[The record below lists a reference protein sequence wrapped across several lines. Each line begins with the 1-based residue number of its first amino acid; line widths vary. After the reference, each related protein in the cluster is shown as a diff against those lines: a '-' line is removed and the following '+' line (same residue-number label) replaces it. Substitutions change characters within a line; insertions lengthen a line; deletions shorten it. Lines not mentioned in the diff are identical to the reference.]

1 MPTNLHMFTNCV
13 LLMLSKVKSSLK
25 SLANLTI
32 CSFVTVLPLR
42 TAFINSYKASAFSL
56 FTPELLCFNPF
67 AMTFT
72 VSCRNFATSILAFS
86 FRFNSSSYFNSSLN
100 VLGNMFGNI
109 FNATGKNISINGTN
123 TNTANGTNRNT
134 SAAVLVSC
142 LLSLLVKVSPP
153 MSLNPSRLAIFTS
166 THNSFAPDQ

>member
-13 LLMLSKVKSSLK
+13 RLMLSKVKSSLNN
-25 SLANLTI
+25 LANRTI
-32 CSFVTVLPLR
+32 CSFVTALPLL
-42 TAFINSYKASAFSL
+42 TAFINSYNASAFSR

-72 VSCRNFATSILAFS
+72 VSCKNFATSIFAFS
-86 FRFNSSSYFNSSLN
+86 FRFNSSSCFNSSLN
-100 VLGNMFGNI
+100 VLGSMFGNS
-109 FNATGKNISINGTN
+109 FSATGKNISINGTN

-134 SAAVLVSC
+134 SAVVLVNC
-142 LLSLLVKVSPP
+142 LRSRLVNVCPP
-153 MSLNPSRLAIFTS
+153 MSLKPSLLAIFTS